1 MRIGTGVALP
11 TPPPPTLT
19 PAAAVLDR
27 AVLLRVAALAD
38 QALRPI
44 FDLPAHAPAGST
56 APPTAREALAI
67 AAALQALA
75 QDGDLIAAHGGTS
88 AGLPAQAL
96 SALLGARALLGAS
109 LSAVPPGTAPG
120 SIPGTAP
127 GIPAGLASSAV
138 PVTLASA
145 LTLAAA
151 AVRGADRLSLS
162 PAVTALRLAPIAGTH
177 APVIELT
184 LALLTALTGEAR
196 SRVQLLAH
204 DAALGAELSTTGGFA
219 DPLTAASQIGK
230 PAADVLQLLVRGN
243 LRTLDAKLVDLT
255 LGLTVQRQPGT
266 ATLDDAALATLRTTL
281 EQLAH
286 RSITSDFPGDAAT
299 LAGQSARFQ
308 AMLDPVGLW
317 PMQSFLLS
325 GLLLFGAAR
334 DIDPEDKLD
343 EIDDHEDAAS
353 VDMDSDDDADADAHS
368 GDQQAADQPVAP
380 PAAANGDQSLVV
392 LIDDGG
398 PPVISASAWLELELR
413 HWRTQLR
420 LWMSLPGAG

>member
-44 FDLPAHAPAGST
+44 FDLPAHAPAGGT

-75 QDGDLIAAHGGTS
+75 QDGELIAAHGGTP

-96 SALLGARALLGAS
+96 SALLGAS
-109 LSAVPPGTAPG
+109 LPAVPPGAAPG

-127 GIPAGLASSAV
+127 GIPAGPASTAL

-162 PAVTALRLAPIAGTH
+162 PAVTALRLPPIAGTH

-204 DAALGAELSTTGGFA
+204 DAALGAEFSTTGGFA

-230 PAADVLQLLVRGN
+230 PAADVLQLLVRGS

-299 LAGQSARFQ
+299 LAGQSARFH

-334 DIDPEDKLD
+334 DIDPTDDLD
-343 EIDDHEDAAS
+343 EIDDRDDAAS
-353 VDMDSDDDADADAHS
+353 VDMDSDDDGDADARS
-368 GDQQAADQPVAP
+368 SDQQAADQQLAP
-380 PAAANGDQSLVV
+380 PEAAKGDQSVAIS
-392 LIDDGG
+392 IDDGG

>member
-56 APPTAREALAI
+56 APPTTREALAI

-75 QDGDLIAAHGGTS
+75 QDGELIAAHGGTP

-96 SALLGARALLGAS
+96 SALLGARALLSANP
-109 LSAVPPGTAPG
+109 SAVPPGAAPG

-127 GIPAGLASSAV
+127 GIPAGSASSAL

-145 LTLAAA
+145 LTLAA

-204 DAALGAELSTTGGFA
+204 DAALGAEFSTTGGFA
-219 DPLTAASQIGK
+219 DPLTAASPIGK
-230 PAADVLQLLVRGN
+230 PAADVLQLLVRGS

-308 AMLDPVGLW
+308 AMLDPIGLW

-334 DIDPEDKLD
+334 DADPTDDLD
-343 EIDDHEDAAS
+343 EIDDHDDAAS
-353 VDMDSDDDADADAHS
+353 VDMDGDDDGDADARS
-368 GDQQAADQPVAP
+368 GDPQTADQQLAP
-380 PAAANGDQSLVV
+380 PEAANGDQSLVV
-392 LIDDGG
+392 ATDDGG

-413 HWRTQLR
+413 HWRMQLR
-420 LWMSLPGAG
+420 LWMSLPVAG